1 MISDCTGFSV
11 PLCCHEQEDYTLAIW
26 IMPSVSTFKLLV
38 MAAVAVVL
46 ISITATAQSG
56 RRLPK
61 STPTPD
67 PTPQPVPAAKPA
79 EKPKPALKLIVG
91 AEQRGYMSSGL
102 PSYFTSTVLNACS
115 ERLDAAP
122 SVEVTVSHRD
132 VNRGEAVK
140 TAKAEKEAY
149 VVWLQLGSDRM
160 NPGGQAD
167 INDLYLQYVVFAPT
181 TAKTVANGKTY
192 PQGYGR
198 GGVIV
203 NPGRIP
209 GNNLPYIE
217 QALKQAARTAAERIL
232 DALMA
237 HIPGDRVPG

>member
-1 MISDCTGFSV
+1 
-11 PLCCHEQEDYTLAIW
+11 
-26 IMPSVSTFKLLV
+26 
-38 MAAVAVVL
+38 MAALAVTL
-46 ISITATAQSG
+46 ISMTAAAQSG

-61 STPTPD
+61 SAATPAPS
-67 PTPQPVPAAKPA
+67 PEVVPATKPA

-91 AEQRGYMSSGL
+91 AEQRGFLNGL
-102 PSYFTSTVLNACS
+102 PSYFNDTVLKSCA

-132 VNRGEAVK
+132 VSRGEAIK

-149 VVWLQLGSDRM
+149 VVWLQLGTDRM
-160 NPGGQAD
+160 GYDRQID

-181 TAKTVANGKTY
+181 TAKVEANGRTY

-203 NPGRIP
+203 NPGRLP

-217 QALKQAARTAAERIL
+217 QALKQAARAAAERIL
-232 DALMA
+232 DALATHM
-237 HIPGDRVPG
+237 PGDRTPG

>member
-1 MISDCTGFSV
+1 M
-11 PLCCHEQEDYTLAIW
+11 
-26 IMPSVSTFKLLV
+26 

-46 ISITATAQSG
+46 ISLTAAAQSG

-61 STPTPD
+61 SAPTPE
-67 PTPQPVPAAKPA
+67 PSQQPVAAAKPA
-79 EKPKPALKLIVG
+79 EKTKPTLKLIVG

-102 PSYFTSTVLNACS
+102 PSYLTGTVLKACA
-115 ERLDAAP
+115 ERLDSAP
-122 SVEVTVSHRD
+122 SVEVTVSQRD
-132 VNRGEAVK
+132 VNRGEAIK

-160 NPGGQAD
+160 DYGGQID
-167 INDLYLQYVVFAPT
+167 INDLYLQYVVFAPV
-181 TAKTVANGKTY
+181 TAKIVANGKTY

-203 NPGRIP
+203 NPGRLP

-217 QALKQAARTAAERIL
+217 QALKQAGRAAAERIL